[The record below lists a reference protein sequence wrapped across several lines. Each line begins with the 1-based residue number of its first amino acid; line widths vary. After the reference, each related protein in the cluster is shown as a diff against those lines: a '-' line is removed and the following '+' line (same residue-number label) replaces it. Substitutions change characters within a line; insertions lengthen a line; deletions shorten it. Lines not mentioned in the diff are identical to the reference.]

1 VSDEAS
7 AGPAPDATRT
17 ADPSA
22 TPADTTSAT
31 TTPAP
36 TAPTLGRR
44 NDRLLLLAVGAY
56 IALLSALMIARGV
69 SVTPDVLLVALGLA
83 AVMLGRGRLFFRDWI
98 PFIGLFFA
106 YELMRGYADNFGAQ
120 IHAADVV
127 AAERFLFLG
136 HVPTEVLQSWLH
148 PATGFDPFA
157 MVAVIF
163 YFLHFPLPIAAG
175 FFLWLRRRPVY
186 YDFVAALIVLSM
198 AGFVTYLLLPV
209 APPWWAAAHGLL
221 PGVTQLRDQ
230 GFSELANAAG
240 FSQAGYVYSY
250 TFYDINPNEV
260 AAFPSL
266 HAAYPFLAFLFARR
280 AFGRPAW
287 LVLGYAVCVWFS
299 IVYLGEH
306 YVIDAIAGVAY
317 AVVAYWLVMHAPGWF
332 RRFVDRAEDPSLES
346 GVEAPND
353 GDRGVLGQLGPHVRW
368 DVVGQGAVLALA
380 GIVGVVL
387 VSRGGLFGGAA
398 TPLYLVPWALVL
410 GGLWRGA
417 VGLLSR

>member
-1 VSDEAS
+1 VSDEL
-7 AGPAPDATRT
+7 PAE
-17 ADPSA
+17 PSL
-22 TPADTTSAT
+22 TVEPAR
-31 TTPAP
+31 
-36 TAPTLGRR
+36 LGRR
-44 NDRLLLLAVGAY
+44 NDRILLLAIGAY
-56 IALLSALMIARGV
+56 IALLSGLMIARGV

-120 IHAADVV
+120 IHAEDVLGV
-127 AAERFLFLG
+127 ERLLFGG

-148 PATGFDPFA
+148 PPTGFDPFA
-157 MVAVIF
+157 RVAVIF

-209 APPWWAAAHGLL
+209 APPWWAHEHGLL
-221 PGVTQLRDQ
+221 PGVQQLRDQ

-240 FSQAGYVYSY
+240 FSQASYVYSY

-287 LVLGYAVCVWFS
+287 LVLAYAACVWFS

-306 YVIDAIAGVAY
+306 YVVDAIAGVAY
-317 AVVAYWLVMHAPGWF
+317 ALAAYWVVIHGPAWF
-332 RRFVDRAEDPSLES
+332 RQFVDRAEDPTLEA
-346 GVEAPND
+346 GTEAAND
-353 GDRGVLGQLGPHVRW
+353 GERGVFGRLGLRVRW
-368 DVVGQGAVLALA
+368 DVVGQGVALALVGA
-380 GIVGVVL
+380 LGIVAL
-387 VSRGGLFGGAA
+387 SRGGFLGGAT